1 MQPNSTKYTESTPKD
16 DALRRLWNQ
25 DVSDISDS
33 EMSDALAIFRN
44 RRTAYNSA
52 KRRKVRV
59 LSIMK
64 YAALFIAPIITA
76 FVAWNYSAQYYADD
90 NALVELYVPD
100 GKIDS
105 VVLSDNTKLIVNAG
119 TSVIYPA
126 RFNKHNYNRNVYV
139 NGNCHFAVAKDP
151 LHPFVVN
158 MGNLKVKVLGTH
170 FSVNSYN
177 EEDSIYVTLEEGLV
191 EAFDNRQSVLLRPN
205 EQLVYCRSN
214 GSMRKHRVDAL
225 TIGSWVNGNITF
237 TAQSLGQ
244 ILKTIERHYNVRFDV
259 SKDID
264 LNRRYTMNFRKGEPI
279 DCVLKVLSMT
289 SGNIQYVR
297 KYNIIKLY

>member
-1 MQPNSTKYTESTPKD
+1 M
-16 DALRRLWNQ
+16 
-25 DVSDISDS
+25 
-33 EMSDALAIFRN
+33 
-44 RRTAYNSA
+44 
-52 KRRKVRV
+52 
-59 LSIMK
+59 
-64 YAALFIAPIITA
+64 
-76 FVAWNYSAQYYADD
+76 
-90 NALVELYVPD
+90 ELYVPD

-214 GSMRKHRVDAL
+214 GSMRKHRVDAV
-225 TIGSWVNGNITF
+225 IVGSWVNGNITF
-237 TAQSLGQ
+237 TAQTLGQ

-264 LNRRYTMNFRKGEPI
+264 LNCRYTMNFRKGEPI
-279 DCVLKVLSMT
+279 DRVLKVLSMT

>member
-25 DVSDISDS
+25 DVSDISES

>member
-1 MQPNSTKYTESTPKD
+1 MQKDNKDDNLRALWGAPQPNIDECQIAE
-16 DALRRLWNQ
+16 ALETFR
-25 DVSDISDS
+25 
-33 EMSDALAIFRN
+33 RN
-44 RRTAYNSA
+44 RRLHISSN
-52 KRRKVRV
+52 RRKK
-59 LSIMK
+59 LFGSILK
-64 YAALFIAPIITA
+64 YAAIIVTPLLTA
-76 FVAWNYSAQYYADD
+76 LAAWNYSAQYYADD

-214 GSMRKHRVDAL
+214 GSMRKNSVDAMAY
-225 TIGSWVNGNITF
+225 GAWVGGNVDFVSQPLSVI
-237 TAQSLGQ
+237 
-244 ILKTIERHYNVRFDV
+244 IKTLERKYDV
-259 SKDID
+259 SITVAPDIN
-264 LNRRYTMNFRKGEPI
+264 LGKRYTMNFKKEESI
-279 DCVLKVLSMT
+279 DSVLKVLSMV
-289 SGNIQYVR
+289 SGDINYTVDNRKVR
-297 KYNIIKLY
+297 LYKK

>member
-1 MQPNSTKYTESTPKD
+1 MQKDNKDDNLRALWGASQPNIDERQIAE
-16 DALRRLWNQ
+16 ALETFR
-25 DVSDISDS
+25 
-33 EMSDALAIFRN
+33 RN
-44 RRTAYNSA
+44 RRLHISSNC
-52 KRRKVRV
+52 RKK
-59 LSIMK
+59 LFGSILK
-64 YAALFIAPIITA
+64 YAAIIVTPLLTA
-76 FVAWNYSAQYYADD
+76 LAAWNYSAQYYADD

-191 EAFDNRQSVLLRPN
+191 EAFDKRQSVLLRPN

-214 GSMRKHRVDAL
+214 GSMRKHRVDAV
-225 TIGSWVNGNITF
+225 IVGSWVNGNITF
-237 TAQSLGQ
+237 TAQTLGQ

-264 LNRRYTMNFRKGEPI
+264 LNCRYTMNFRKGEPI
-279 DCVLKVLSMT
+279 DRVLKVLSMT